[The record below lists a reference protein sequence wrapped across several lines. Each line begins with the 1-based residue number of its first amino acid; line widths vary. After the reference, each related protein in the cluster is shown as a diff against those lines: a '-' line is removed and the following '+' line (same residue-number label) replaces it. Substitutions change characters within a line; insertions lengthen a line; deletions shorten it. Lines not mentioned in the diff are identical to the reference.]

1 MEPQDLEVRVRV
13 ESLVVVRNRHVLQ
26 EGQGDQ
32 NDLEE
37 DPDQEG
43 ICQAEDQ
50 SLGIPAWVRLA
61 ASGLLASDLLASSL
75 LELGLITLDLN

>member
-1 MEPQDLEVRVRV
+1 MEPQDLEVQVRV
-13 ESLVVVRNRHVLQ
+13 ESLVVRNHHVLQ

-43 ICQAEDQ
+43 ICQAEEQ
-50 SLGIPAWVRLA
+50 SLGILAWERLE
-61 ASGLLASDLLASSL
+61 ASGLLELGL
-75 LELGLITLDLN
+75 LELGLIALGLN